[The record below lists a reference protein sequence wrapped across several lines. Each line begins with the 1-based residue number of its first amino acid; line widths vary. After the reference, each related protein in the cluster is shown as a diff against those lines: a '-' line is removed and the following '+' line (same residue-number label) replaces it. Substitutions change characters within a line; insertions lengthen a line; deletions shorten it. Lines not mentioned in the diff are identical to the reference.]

1 MRNVNYISMV
11 DEEENDSFLN
21 NGWADGY
28 ADIPSQH
35 NEILVQL
42 YGKVLEDDLIE
53 CLDLY
58 LSGYEVGSFMSEM
71 SEQIYDEDGNLKDD
85 EYDLSSFSHYEEAKR
100 LILSKKMES

>member
-1 MRNVNYISMV
+1 MSNVNYISMLSY
-11 DEEENDSFLN
+11 DNETFLN

-28 ADIPSQH
+28 DDILSQH

-58 LSGYEVGSFMSEM
+58 LSGYEVDSFMSEM

>member
-11 DEEENDSFLN
+11 DGENDSFLN

-35 NEILVQL
+35 NEILGQL
-42 YGKVLEDDLIE
+42 YGQISEDILIE

-58 LSGYEVGSFMSEM
+58 LRGYEVGNFMSEM
-71 SEQIYDEDGNLKDD
+71 SEQIYDEDGNLKED
-85 EYDLSSFSHYEEAKR
+85 EYDLSSFSYYEEAKR
-100 LILSKKMES
+100 LFLSKKMES

>member
-35 NEILVQL
+35 NEI
-42 YGKVLEDDLIE
+42 
-53 CLDLY
+53 
-58 LSGYEVGSFMSEM
+58 
-71 SEQIYDEDGNLKDD
+71 
-85 EYDLSSFSHYEEAKR
+85 
-100 LILSKKMES
+100 